1 MLPFDSLIYN
11 CIMILGVLKK
21 KNYGK
26 KRLRDLLSVT
36 RKEINEKGDK
46 DYNPFYLFE
55 NVYAEGKDQSM
66 VMENRRKMP
75 WAQFLEKGTEHSAEI
90 FLGSFLI

>member
-1 MLPFDSLIYN
+1 MHYDLR
-11 CIMILGVLKK
+11 CIKK

-55 NVYAEGKDQSM
+55 NVYAEGKD
-66 VMENRRKMP
+66 
-75 WAQFLEKGTEHSAEI
+75 
-90 FLGSFLI
+90 